1 MIYLTARAGAGP
13 DRIHNPAMNCP
24 RKAVGH
30 AWRMTL
36 GCSGGQMPQ
45 KAPNMIRVTLLI
57 QIPWR
62 SLGQSP
68 VIVEIDSIFLLA
80 CPKTEADVIADEAA
94 AVILPSHPVPSQ
106 DAFCGGCTFVTQMN
120 MYTHGCPSSSAGF

>member
-1 MIYLTARAGAGP
+1 
-13 DRIHNPAMNCP
+13 
-24 RKAVGH
+24 
-30 AWRMTL
+30 
-36 GCSGGQMPQ
+36 
-45 KAPNMIRVTLLI
+45 MIRVLLLI

-106 DAFCGGCTFVTQMN
+106 DAYCGGCTFVTRVGFMHVWMSFLVYFGRLLDFN
-120 MYTHGCPSSSAGF
+120 FGFSALRWALPCRLRAGPELL